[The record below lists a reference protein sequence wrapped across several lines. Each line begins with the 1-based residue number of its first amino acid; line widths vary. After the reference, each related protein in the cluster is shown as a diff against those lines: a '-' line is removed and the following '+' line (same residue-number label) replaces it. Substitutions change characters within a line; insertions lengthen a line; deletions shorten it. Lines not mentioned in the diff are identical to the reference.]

1 MSEHAHLHQNPSIDE
16 ARVGTVA
23 HQKEIALAAMSKI
36 EGVPKIINEYFDRSD
51 WKMPYTLP
59 AKKIYN
65 QAIHLG
71 WA

>member
-1 MSEHAHLHQNPSIDE
+1 MSEHAHLHQNPAIDE
-16 ARVGTVA
+16 VRIGEEH

-36 EGVPKIINEYFDRSD
+36 EGAPKIIQEYFDKSD

-59 AKKIYN
+59 AKKIFN